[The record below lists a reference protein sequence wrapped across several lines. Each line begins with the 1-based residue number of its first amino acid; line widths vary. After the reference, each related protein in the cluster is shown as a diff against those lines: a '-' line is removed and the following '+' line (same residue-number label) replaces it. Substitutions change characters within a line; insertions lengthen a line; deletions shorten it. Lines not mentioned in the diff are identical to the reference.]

1 MADLPEG
8 VPSTGRLY
16 LDNGL
21 WLGLH
26 AAQRTDA
33 AGTGAGGPPDAQ
45 RFVFYTLVL

>member
-8 VPSTGRLY
+8 VSTAGGLY
-16 LDNGL
+16 LDNRL

-45 RFVFYTLVL
+45 RFVS